1 MRIRLHIRFLFPMNF
16 SPLFFIS
23 VGLSALYFL
32 MMLYFFI
39 GWLRL
44 KKSAVGTLKPP
55 EGSLPFVTII
65 IPTRNESE
73 NIKTCLESIFRQDY
87 PKDRFEVIVVDDYS
101 TDPTIRFAKE
111 INERNLLVLDLQNY
125 LGAPGEYVPN
135 KKKAITLGV
144 KNAKGELII
153 TTDGDCHT
161 GENWLR
167 SMVNY
172 YTQNSFKLITGP
184 VMMKPCRWPVEIFQ
198 QLDVMNL
205 VGITGATIKN
215 GLPTMCNGANLMYS
229 KAVFYE
235 VEGFKGNNDIP
246 TGDDVFLMHK
256 INAVH
261 PGSIGFVKNFEACVF
276 TKPESSFSDFVAQ
289 RVRWV
294 SKSSRF
300 SDWRITLILVFAYFF
315 NLFIIVAA
323 IAVLQ
328 PEEWSWLPIAVIGSA
343 KLGSDFLFNIPV
355 TIFFRKIIL
364 LLLFPLIDVLHVVY
378 VVVIGVLSLTGKY
391 RWKDRLIK

>member
-1 MRIRLHIRFLFPMNF
+1 MNF

-32 MMLYFFI
+32 MMLYFFV

-44 KKSAVGTLKPP
+44 KKSAVGEQKHSETP
-55 EGSLPFVTII
+55 LPFVTII

-73 NIKTCLESIFRQDY
+73 NIKACLESIFGQNY
-87 PKDRFEVIVVDDYS
+87 PKDFFEVIVVDDYS
-101 TDPTIRFAKE
+101 TDPTLRLAKE
-111 INERNLLVLDLQNY
+111 KNERNLLVLNLQNY
-125 LGAPGEYVPN
+125 LGASGEYVPN

-153 TTDGDCHT
+153 TTDGDCRA

-167 SMVNY
+167 TMVNH
-172 YTQNSFKLITGP
+172 YTQNAFKLITGP
-184 VMMKPCRWPVEIFQ
+184 VMMKPCSWPVEIFQ

-205 VGITGATIKN
+205 VGIAGATIRN

-229 KAVFYE
+229 KEVFHE
-235 VEGFKGNNDIP
+235 VEGFKGNQDVP

-256 INAVH
+256 INAMY

-276 TKPESSFSDFVAQ
+276 TKPENSFSDFVAQ

-300 SDWRITLILVFAYFF
+300 SDWRVSFILIFAYFV
-315 NLFIIVAA
+315 NLFTIVDA

-328 PEEWSWLPIAVIGSA
+328 PVEMSWLPLAVIGGT
-343 KLGSDFLFNIPV
+343 KLLSDLLFNIPV

-364 LLLFPLIDVLHVVY
+364 LLLFPVIDVLHVVY